1 MADLANLV
9 SRLEAVTLRLEKCG
23 AGGAGGAS
31 AADDDD
37 DYGNYIYVTHQ
48 LPIFTIKTQTVLFN
62 LLNYLK
68 VSKYL

>member
-37 DYGNYIYVTHQ
+37 DYGNYIYVINYQ
-48 LPIFTIKTQTVLFN
+48 YSQSKLKLFF
-62 LLNYLK
+62 LTC
-68 VSKYL
+68 